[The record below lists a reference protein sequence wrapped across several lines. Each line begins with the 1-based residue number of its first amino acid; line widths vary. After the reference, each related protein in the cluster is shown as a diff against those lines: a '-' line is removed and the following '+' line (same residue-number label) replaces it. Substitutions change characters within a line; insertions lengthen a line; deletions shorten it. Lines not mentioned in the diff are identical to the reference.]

1 MILCMK
7 RSYEWIMNNVL
18 ITIGELFSFIMYP
31 AILFV
36 ALFFTIKYSIV
47 SAFKTLKKK
56 NLL

>member
-1 MILCMK
+1 
-7 RSYEWIMNNVL
+7 MNNVL
-18 ITIGELFSFIMYP
+18 ITIVQLFEFFMYP

-36 ALFFTIKYSIV
+36 ALFFTIKYSII